1 MNKTQDNWLKALF
14 QRLRIAIQDKKRTI
28 VLLSSFY
35 AALVVISYIGFL
47 QSDSLSRMNIAE
59 FEPGR
64 VADRD
69 IIASRELSYVDE
81 NATAIRRESRKQLV
95 TPVFRYDQYISNNMI
110 DTFTAFTSFLGSTA
124 LESKNADEF
133 VLRVSAEYPDTL
145 ERQDLR
151 GLFQGIRKTPLL
163 QTANSIFIQLV
174 SEGIAAFP
182 DEGIEQYNQNTVETV
197 RTANDRQLR
206 SDIPRDALLTEEKIP
221 AWIENALKLTNRNAD
236 FLEEIYIL
244 IRPFIQINYIFRSD
258 ESETKLD
265 TAVRQVPPVLVVIQ
279 KGQRIIRRGFIITPE
294 AYLQLEA
301 LAKAGGHIDVRQ
313 FVGTILLLLII
324 TLLAVFIF
332 SYRIFGAV
340 PGLRNMLLLLSSFSI
355 VYIGVLVLTRVM
367 SHASPIDFAAILPLA
382 LITMLI
388 TVFMGQRTGV
398 FMTIILSLGVIA
410 ASGYQLLPFVFSLL
424 SGFSGVAVIKSG
436 GKRIDLVKSACFLA
450 LIHPFILA
458 ILVLLQKEPVADLV
472 SVLFV
477 SSVNG
482 FMSGILVLGFLPIL
496 EALLNTCSSFRLMEF
511 SDLNSP
517 IMKKML
523 LSASGTYNHSI
534 LVATLAESACR
545 SIGADPLLA
554 RVGAYYH
561 DIGKMDQSEY
571 FVENQTNYNKHTD
584 MNPRLSATVIRS
596 HVKQGI
602 EKAHQMRL
610 PREVIDIIAEHHG
623 NSVISF
629 FYNEAKKIEG
639 EVNPEDF
646 MYPGNPPK
654 SRESAVVMLADVV
667 EAACRTLDKPSVP
680 RLEKFVGELIDHK
693 IQMGQL
699 DNSELTF
706 REIGSIKRSFVNI
719 LAGYYH
725 SRIEYPNQK
734 DMLPDIPQKDSRVTK
749 RKKNE

>member
-1 MNKTQDNWLKALF
+1 MNKIQDNWLKALF
-14 QRLRIAIQDKKRTI
+14 QRLGNAIQDKKRTI

-35 AALVVISYIGFL
+35 VALVIISYVGFL
-47 QSDSLSRMNIAE
+47 QSDTLSRMNLAE

-124 LESKNADEF
+124 LEAKNADEF

-174 SEGIAAFP
+174 SEGIAEFP
-182 DEGIEQYNQNTVETV
+182 DEGIEEYNQNTVETV

-236 FLEEIYIL
+236 FLEEIYLL
-244 IRPFIQINYIFRSD
+244 IRPFIQINYIFHSD

-294 AYLQLEA
+294 AFLQLEA

-324 TLLAVFIF
+324 TLLAVFMF
-332 SYRIFGAV
+332 SYSIFGAV

-367 SHASPIDFAAILPLA
+367 SHASSIDFAAILPLA

-388 TVFMGQRTGV
+388 TVFMGQKTGV

-450 LIHPFILA
+450 LLHPFILA
-458 ILVLLQKEPVADLV
+458 ILALLQKEPVTDLV

-545 SIGADPLLA
+545 AIGADPLLA